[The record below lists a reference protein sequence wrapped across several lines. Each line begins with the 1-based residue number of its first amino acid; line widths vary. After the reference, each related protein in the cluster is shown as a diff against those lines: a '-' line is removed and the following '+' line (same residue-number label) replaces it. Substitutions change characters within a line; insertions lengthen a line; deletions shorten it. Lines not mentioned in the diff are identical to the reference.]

1 MSPVSRSFL
10 HHREPHMT
18 AMFLFLLLSLAFNIA
33 LAWEY
38 RKVSIDLAEAQRHIP
53 KRDDK
58 GRFKRR
64 D

>member
-1 MSPVSRSFL
+1 
-10 HHREPHMT
+10 MT

-38 RKVSIDLAEAQRHIP
+38 RKISIDLAEAQRHIP
-53 KRDDK
+53 KRDAK

-64 D
+64 N